1 MSDLAHGDCD
11 CGCGGHADAA
21 ALCGCCD
28 GITPRVPRPTANR
41 PGLDALSYR
50 IGAHADFLESLK
62 ARLSTHVLPDDA
74 VSDSAAAASGVAPRR
89 PLAALRTR
97 AADDPA
103 IALLDGWATV
113 ADVLTFYQ
121 ERIANEGYLR
131 TATERRSVLA
141 LAALVGYA
149 PRPGVAASA
158 FLAYDIDAN
167 ATEPVTIPAGARV
180 QSVPGPDEMPQTFE
194 TSDALPAAAAWNS
207 LAPRRTRPQQPEEAI
222 EAGRLWLAG
231 ISANLAPGDPILIAA
246 AGEPDLYRVTGV
258 RVEPEADRTE
268 VEFAPWTGAG
278 ARQPRRAAAD
288 GAASP
293 LGAEW
298 LAAVGKAPSR
308 PLRSASELRG
318 DLSGGFRPGSEA
330 GLQLVRRA
338 SPQLADAL
346 APALADAG
354 PPEPALEV
362 FALRLKAG
370 VFGRNAPP
378 RREYRSNG
386 ELAPLTYD
394 PVGEWPIVEGEISHE
409 DLSIVRIE
417 GAHDDLLPGSWIV
430 FDFSAVP
437 DFDPKDVQV
446 RPASFADGGAPS
458 YLVTRAARVSG
469 RIARAAY
476 GITGDAASVDLD
488 AAWLEIRPAENVSQ
502 EVHDRDFQVVRGTAI
517 YARSEVLPLA
527 EAPIDA
533 PVCDG
538 AAADSPLEL
547 GGLALGLAPGRYVV
561 VSGER
566 ADFDVR
572 GVHAAEVAV
581 IAEVVHGLRDE
592 DGPFPFVPDVT
603 PDVRR
608 KSAPLPGER
617 THTFL
622 RLERPLAYCYRR
634 EDLSIHGNV
643 VRATHG
649 ETRVETL
656 GSGDGAKPLQAF
668 ALKQPPLTYVSAP
681 TAAGAES
688 TLRVFVNDVRWR
700 EAPSFVDRG
709 PAERI
714 FALRRDDA
722 EKTTITFGD
731 GIEGARLPSGAANL
745 QAVYRAGLGRGGNV
759 RAGQLTTLQ
768 TRPQGV
774 KEVRNPLRASGGA
787 DPETRD
793 EARSGAALAVTA
805 LDRLVSVAD
814 HAAFARAFA
823 GVGKAAAARL
833 SDGGRS
839 VVHVTIAGAADAPI
853 DPGSDIY
860 LNLRRALR
868 DLGDPLLPVALAPRA
883 LSALVVSAGVCIDA
897 DRRWERVSA
906 DIRAALLDRFG
917 FARRDLA
924 EGVAASRV
932 VGAMQDVP
940 GVTYVDLDS
949 FGAVPVEIPDGGLLR
964 PAAPQETAAAID
976 EIAATGPA
984 AHVPA
989 QPARRGPEGGVL
1001 PAELVMLIPDL
1012 PATLVL
1018 NQIAD

>member
-28 GITPRVPRPTANR
+28 GITSRVPRPTANR

-50 IGAHADFLESLK
+50 IGTHADFLESLK

-74 VSDSAAAASGVAPRR
+74 VSDSAAASGVAPRR

-103 IALLDGWATV
+103 MALLDGWATV

-131 TATERRSVLA
+131 TAIERRSVLA

-158 FLAYDIDAN
+158 FLAYDIDSN

-180 QSVPGPDEMPQTFE
+180 QSVPGPDEKPQTFE
-194 TSDALPAAAAWNS
+194 TSDDLLATAAWSS
-207 LAPRRTRPQQPEEAI
+207 LAPRRTRPQQPDETI
-222 EAGRLWLAG
+222 EAGRVWLAG
-231 ISANLAPGDPILIAA
+231 LSVNLAPGNPILIAA
-246 AGEPDLYRVTGV
+246 GGEPDLYRVTAV
-258 RVEPEADRTE
+258 RVEPKADRTE
-268 VEFAPWTGAG
+268 VAFAPWTAG
-278 ARQPRRAAAD
+278 LNRPRSAAAD
-288 GAASP
+288 DAAS
-293 LGAEW
+293 LLSKEW
-298 LAAVGKAPSR
+298 LKAVGKPPSR
-308 PLRSASELRG
+308 PLRSASALRG
-318 DLSGGFRPGSEA
+318 DLGGGFRPGSEA
-330 GLQLVRRA
+330 GMQLIRRA
-338 SPQLADAL
+338 SPELADAL

-354 PPEPALEV
+354 TAQPALEV
-362 FALRLKAG
+362 FALRLAAG
-370 VFGRNAPP
+370 VFGRNAPQ
-378 RREYRSNG
+378 RREYRTNG

-394 PVGEWPIVEGEISHE
+394 PVGEWPIVDGEVAHE
-409 DLSIVRIE
+409 EAGIVRIE
-417 GAHDDLLPGSWIV
+417 GAHEDLLPGSWIV
-430 FDFSAVP
+430 LDFSAVP

-446 RPASFADGGAPS
+446 RPAPFANGQAAP
-458 YLVTRAARVSG
+458 YLVTSAAKVSG
-469 RIARAAY
+469 KIARAVY
-476 GITGDAASVDLD
+476 GVTGDAASIELD
-488 AAWLEIRPAENVSQ
+488 SAWLDIRPGEDVSQ
-502 EVHDRDFQVVRGTAI
+502 DVHDRDFQVVRGTAI
-517 YARSEVLPLA
+517 YARSEALPLA

-538 AAADSPLEL
+538 AASDLPLEL
-547 GGLALGLAPGRYVV
+547 GGLALGLAPGRYVI

-566 ADFDVR
+566 ADLEGR
-572 GVHAAEVAV
+572 GVRAAEVALV
-581 IAEVVHGLRDE
+581 AEVVHGLRDE
-592 DGPFPFVPDVT
+592 DGAFPFVPGGQ
-603 PDVRR
+603 R
-608 KSAPLPGER
+608 KDAPLPGER

-634 EDLSIHGNV
+634 ESLVIHGNV

-656 GSGDGAKPLQAF
+656 GSGDGAKALQTF
-668 ALKQPPLTYVSAP
+668 SLKQPPLTYVSAP

-688 TLRVFVNDVRWR
+688 TLQVFVNDIRWR

-709 PAERI
+709 PAEPI
-714 FALRRDDA
+714 YTLRRDDT

-731 GIEGARLPSGAANL
+731 GIEGARLPTGAVNL
-745 QAVYRAGLGRGGNV
+745 QAVYRTGLGRGGNV
-759 RAGQLTTLQ
+759 RASQLTTLQ

-774 KEVRNPLRASGGA
+774 RDVCNPLRASGGA

-814 HAAFARAFA
+814 HAAFARTFA

-833 SDGGRS
+833 SDGGRNI
-839 VVHVTIAGAADAPI
+839 VHVTIAGAADAPI
-853 DPGSDIY
+853 DPRSDLY
-860 LNLRRALR
+860 LNLRRALH

-883 LSALVVSAGVCIDA
+883 LSALVVSAGVRINP
-897 DRRWERVSA
+897 DRRWKRVSA
-906 DIRAALLDRFG
+906 DIREALLDRFG
-917 FARRDLA
+917 FARRGLA

-932 VGAMQDVP
+932 IGTMQNVP

-949 FGAVPVEIPDGGLLR
+949 FGAIPVEIADGSGLR
-964 PAAPQETAAAID
+964 PATPEETAAAID
-976 EIAATGPA
+976 AITATAPA
-984 AHVPA
+984 DHVPA
-989 QPARRGPEGGVL
+989 RPACRGPEGGVL

-1012 PATLVL
+1012 PATLVI